1 MARAATRVASR
12 APVKP
17 ASRPARRVATR
28 TAADRRSSVSKR
40 VAPKVVPAG
49 GPSTKRSPSAIARAV
64 DPQNATVAGRRVVK
78 LALAVLVVLVGIMMA
93 VVVAQTRI
101 AENQMQLDR
110 IESRIDGERDRYNQ
124 LRLERSLL
132 REPARLV
139 VEARALGMQPGVG
152 VDFTTVDPMTVA
164 AVLVATGGVDP
175 ELLTDGDDPL
185 REYGDFKAIV
195 GGAP

>member
-1 MARAATRVASR
+1 VT
-12 APVKP
+12 
-17 ASRPARRVATR
+17 TR
-28 TAADRRSSVSKR
+28 TAADRRTSKAKTAAK
-40 VAPKVVPAG
+40 VAAPKAVPAST
-49 GPSTKRSPSAIARAV
+49 PATKRSRSAIARAV
-64 DPQNATVAGRRVVK
+64 DPKNATVAGRRLVK
-78 LALAVLVVLVGIMMA
+78 SALAVLVILVGIMMA

-110 IESRIDGERDRYNQ
+110 IESRIESERDRYNQ

-139 VEARALGMQPGVG
+139 VEARSLGMQPGIG

-175 ELLTDGDDPL
+175 ELLTNGADPL
-185 REYGDFKAIV
+185 QEYGEFKAIV